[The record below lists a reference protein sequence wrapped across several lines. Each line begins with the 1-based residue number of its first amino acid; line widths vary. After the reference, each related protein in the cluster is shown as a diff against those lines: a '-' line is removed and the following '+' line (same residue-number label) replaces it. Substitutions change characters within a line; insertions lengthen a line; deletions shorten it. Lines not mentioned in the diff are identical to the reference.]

1 MSSKPMIG
9 LYLIWRCIY
18 TVFIPIGVICWLFV
32 LLSDAQYSRL
42 VGTCTIIIA
51 GHYIVSW
58 MEKQHSVTIDVY
70 VAMQRPNPTDDG
82 RAAARPVNH
91 VVGRTSLPERNHV

>member
-1 MSSKPMIG
+1 MIG

-70 VAMQRPNPTDDG
+70 VAMQRPNPQDHPG
-82 RAAARPVNH
+82 PSGPRVHP
-91 VVGRTSLPERNHV
+91 VVGRTDDMEVK

>member
-18 TVFIPIGVICWLFV
+18 TVVIPIGVICWLFV

-42 VGTCTIIIA
+42 IDTCMIIIA

-58 MEKQHSVTIDVY
+58 MGKQHSVTIDVY
-70 VAMQRPNPTDDG
+70 GAMQRPNTEMSGHPPSAVRTDG
-82 RAAARPVNH
+82 GLLQERP
-91 VVGRTSLPERNHV
+91 